1 MRDPNDSGKRA
12 LDLID
17 RLCLQSF
24 SDVGS
29 RFGEFDRSWQRIGRP
44 AAARLAAAICL
55 VTAALFAQPFTGTA
69 LAAQEDRTFRPLRSL
84 GSGSELS
91 ASISLGDVN
100 GDGALDVVVA
110 NGRHWPGQNRIYLN
124 DGRAAFTLARPLG
137 QEQAGSYAVPLADL
151 DGDGDLDIA
160 VGNDRTRNLVFLN
173 DGSGRFEPGATF
185 GTPSPTRSLTLAD
198 LDGDGHTDILVVNR
212 RRQNFIFF
220 GDGSGAFGDGVPFG
234 SGEDST
240 IDVAAA
246 DLDGDG
252 DPDLVLAIRDGGANT
267 IHWNEAGSFE
277 RVTVYG
283 TGSDET
289 RGVAVGDVDGDGR
302 ADIVTANIG
311 EANAVYFGDGAGGFE
326 RSVTFGPGDDRSYAV
341 RLADLDLDGD
351 LDIVVANVG
360 GRNAVYFNWRGWGG
374 GGVAAAGF
382 GDSEAFSELR
392 FGCEDCATYGLAVGD
407 LNGDGFPEIVTAN
420 SGAPNGLFGNVGVGR

>member
-1 MRDPNDSGKRA
+1 MGVGERRLPMIIDRVHRY
-12 LDLID
+12 LDLG
-17 RLCLQSF
+17 LCL
-24 SDVGS
+24 
-29 RFGEFDRSWQRIGRP
+29 
-44 AAARLAAAICL
+44 AIA
-55 VTAALFAQPFTGTA
+55 TLFAPPFTGSP
-69 LAAQEDRTFRPLRSL
+69 LAAQEDRTLRPLRSL
-84 GSGSELS
+84 GAGSELT

-124 DGRAAFTLARPLG
+124 DGRAAFTLSRPLG
-137 QEQAGSYAVPLADL
+137 DEQAGSYAVPLADL

-185 GTPSPTRSLTLAD
+185 GTPSSTRSLTLAD
-198 LDGDGHTDILVVNR
+198 LDGDGRMDILVVNR
-212 RRQNFIFF
+212 GRRNFIFF

-234 SGEDST
+234 SGDDST
-240 IDVAAA
+240 IDVVAA

-252 DPDLVLAIRDGGANT
+252 DPDLVLANRDGGANT
-267 IHWNEAGSFE
+267 IHWNDAGSFA
-277 RVTVYG
+277 RVTAYG

-311 EANAVYFGDGAGGFE
+311 EANAVYFGDGSGGFE
-326 RSVTFGPGDDRSYAV
+326 RSVTFGRGDDRSYAV

-360 GRNAVYFNWRGWGG
+360 GRNVVYFNGGGWGG
-374 GGVAAAGF
+374 GGVAAAG
-382 GDSEAFSELR
+382 FSELR

-420 SGAPNGLFGNVGVGR
+420 SGAPNGVIGNVGVGR